1 MVFSRSNLG
10 HVPLVPAV
18 SPIGCPGTSSLSLR
32 DCARAPAR
40 EGEYVFRLIEAG
52 LLGQRNHQA
61 PADPSFFEDRYRKVK
76 GA

>member
-1 MVFSRSNLG
+1 MVFSQSNLG

-18 SPIGCPGTSSLSLR
+18 SPIGCPGTSVQSLR
-32 DCARAPAR
+32 DRAGACAR
-40 EGEYVFRLIEAG
+40 EGEYVFRSPESG

>member
-18 SPIGCPGTSSLSLR
+18 SPIGCPGTSVQSLR
-32 DCARAPAR
+32 DRAGACAR
-40 EGEYVFRLIEAG
+40 EGEYVFRSPESG
-52 LLGQRNHQA
+52 LLGQVI
-61 PADPSFFEDRYRKVK
+61 EDRYRKVK

>member
-18 SPIGCPGTSSLSLR
+18 SPIGCPGTSVQSLR
-32 DCARAPAR
+32 DRACARAR
-40 EGEYVFRLIEAG
+40 EGEHLFRPIEGG
-52 LLGQRNHQA
+52 LLGQVI
-61 PADPSFFEDRYRKVK
+61 EDRYRKVK